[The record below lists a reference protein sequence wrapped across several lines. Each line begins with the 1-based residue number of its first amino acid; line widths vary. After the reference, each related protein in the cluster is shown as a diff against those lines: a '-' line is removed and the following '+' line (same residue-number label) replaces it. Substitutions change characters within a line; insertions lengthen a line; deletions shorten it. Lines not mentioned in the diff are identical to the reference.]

1 MAREKA
7 DVNGDNKGNTVLYYV
22 ARRGPL
28 GIVKW
33 LVTEERQMISIK
45 NSRDG
50 GMALDVSKRW
60 QQADVF
66 TLSSRL
72 GYL

>member
-1 MAREKA
+1 MAREEA
-7 DVNGDNKGNTVLYYV
+7 DVNADNKGNIVLYYV

-33 LVTEERQMISIK
+33 LDTEERQMISIK
-45 NSRDG
+45 NRDG